1 MARRKTPSDP
11 QPSLFADDPPA
22 DRNPAGPASTL
33 GPAATCHR
41 HWLDPRCGILAS
53 AADWLLAE
61 ARSAEL
67 DGRGPEGTGGGA
79 AVVDLSAFTVVVP
92 GRAAGH
98 RLIEIL
104 IDKTAPPQRAHG
116 GGPGGRIIP
125 PRTVTLGTLPEA
137 LYEPAKPLADTATE
151 TLCWVVALSAAS
163 HRDRHLIA
171 PLPEAEG
178 NVDEATDQ
186 PDRHAPGALP
196 PTGALPATGADHN
209 AAIAT
214 GALDAARMLVSMH
227 RELAA
232 HRLSFADLADAADEV
247 LPGFGDHTRWQAL
260 ARLEQDYL
268 AEIDRL
274 GFWDRQTARRV
285 AVENGEVAFEGRIVL
300 LATVDVDPLQRTLLA
315 GVRGRIDALIP
326 LPQGIGPDPEQGFD
340 DFGCLVPEAW
350 QNRPLPVPL
359 ERIAVVDDG
368 ESQAAAVVDWIR
380 GLAATRS
387 ADEITVAV
395 PDPAIVPALEQRL
408 AAAGLAGRYAAG
420 RTVERSSPWQFVH
433 AIFAWLRRRE
443 FAALANLLRC
453 PDCIALLQRRG
464 VEAIPAAIADAI
476 ALRHLPWEVDREHL
490 TRAASHPAE
499 RAENEAF
506 VRILDAIDAWLA
518 PLRSAAA
525 ALEAAQRLTLRP
537 SASTRP
543 PRPRRAKPAAAAAP
557 AGTLAADWVRG
568 VRGICSAAVE
578 GIEIDRD
585 DPATRIFS
593 RSLAALGEALADLE
607 TLPDRLA
614 AAAGSAGLERLL
626 LSTWGR
632 GQLPPPQQ
640 PEAIELVGWLEVAL
654 DDAPALAITSCVEGC
669 LPGSAGRDPLLPEPL
684 RQALGLDNATRTA
697 ARDAWMLAVAAA
709 RDDLLIVVPRRGA
722 DGSPVVPSRLL
733 FRRSPDEVVAAAKRL
748 FAPPR
753 ATATAGPPTVV
764 PSRLVVPAPS
774 LVVMPSPADFPPM
787 RVTEFRDYLACPYR
801 YWLKHRLE
809 LSTSGDEALELGP
822 GDFGTLIHECLDR
835 FGKNEAIASSADPRE
850 ISDWLSAALD
860 RFIDERYG
868 PGAAPAVFVQAE
880 LARRRLREFARVQAD
895 RTGEG
900 WVIHATEQIVRSS
913 AFVVDG
919 VPVALSGKI
928 DRIDHHPD
936 DGRWEVLDYKT
947 SARGKTPERTHRDA
961 RGWIDL
967 QLPLYRHLLVE
978 VEGMPEL
985 DLANPLRV
993 GVGYFN
999 VAARVEE
1006 IRIETASWTMPEYD
1020 SADEAAREV
1029 VRAVRE
1035 GRFWPRNDDAAGSF
1049 PEFDAICQTDTIRD
1063 DEDEGDSA

>member
-11 QPSLFADDPPA
+11 QPSLFADDPPP
-22 DRNPAGPASTL
+22 DRSPAGPASPP

-67 DGRGPEGTGGGA
+67 DGRGPEGTGGDA

-104 IDKTAPPQRAHG
+104 IDKTAPPRSPHG

-171 PLPEAEG
+171 PLPEAQE

-186 PDRHAPGALP
+186 TDRHAPGALP
-196 PTGALPATGADHN
+196 ATAADHN

-315 GVRGRIDALIP
+315 GVRGRIDALVP

-350 QNRPLPVPL
+350 QDRPLPVPL

-433 AIFAWLRRRE
+433 AIFAWQRRRE

-453 PDCIALLQRRG
+453 PDCIALLRRRG
-464 VEAIPAAIADAI
+464 CEVIPAAIADAI

-490 TRAASHPAE
+490 IKAASHPAE

-506 VRILDAIDAWLA
+506 VRILDAIDAWLE
-518 PLRSAAA
+518 PLRAAAA
-525 ALEAAQRLTLRP
+525 ALEASQRLTLRQ

-543 PRPRRAKPAAAAAP
+543 SRPRRAKPAGAASAP

-607 TLPDRLA
+607 ALPDRLA

-632 GQLPPPQQ
+632 GQLPPPQH

-722 DGSPVVPSRLL
+722 DGSPAVPSRLL

-748 FAPPR
+748 FAPLR
-753 ATATAGPPTVV
+753 APAPAGPPAVV
-764 PSRLVVPAPS
+764 PSRLAVPAPAI
-774 LVVMPSPADFPPM
+774 VATAAAAGFPPM

-801 YWLKHRLE
+801 YWLRHRLG
-809 LSTSGDEALELGP
+809 LDSSGDEALELGP
-822 GDFGTLIHECLDR
+822 GDFGNLIHECLDR
-835 FGKNEAIASSADPRE
+835 FGKHARIAASTDARQ

-860 RFIDERYG
+860 RFVHERYG
-868 PGAAPAVFVQAE
+868 LGAAPAVFVQTE
-880 LARRRLREFARVQAD
+880 LARRRLREFARVQAE
-895 RTGEG
+895 RTAAG
-900 WVIHATEQIVRSS
+900 WVIHATEQVVRSS

-936 DGRWEVLDYKT
+936 EDRWDVLDYKT
-947 SARGKTPERTHRDA
+947 SARGRSPDRTHRDA
-961 RGWIDL
+961 QGWIDL

-978 VEGMPEL
+978 VGGMPDL

-999 VAARVEE
+999 VPSRVEE
-1006 IRIETASWTMPEYD
+1006 IRIETASWSTEEFA
-1020 SADEAAREV
+1020 SADDAARDV

-1035 GRFWPRNDDAAGSF
+1035 GRFWPRNDEAAGAF
-1049 PEFDAICQTDTIRD
+1049 PEFDAICQTHTIRD
-1063 DEDEGDSA
+1063 DDDEGDAE

>member
-1 MARRKTPSDP
+1 MARRKTGSDT
-11 QPSLFADDPPA
+11 QQALFADDPAPA
-22 DRNPAGPASTL
+22 AAPTPAADAAADPTAV
-33 GPAATCHR
+33 PAATCHR

-61 ARSAEL
+61 ARSASGN
-67 DGRGPEGTGGGA
+67 GRGRDDA
-79 AVVDLSAFTVVVP
+79 ASADGIVDLSAFTVVVP
-92 GRAAGH
+92 GRGAGH

-104 IDKTAPPQRAHG
+104 LDKTALPGTSGGDRAARGGRLVPPQ
-116 GGPGGRIIP
+116 
-125 PRTVTLGTLPEA
+125 TVTLGTLPEE

-151 TLCWVVALSAAS
+151 TLCWVVALAAAS
-163 HRDRHLIA
+163 QRDRQLIA
-171 PLPEAEG
+171 PLPEELAEG
-178 NVDEATDQ
+178 DPDPRDRPDPTSPASDATF
-186 PDRHAPGALP
+186 
-196 PTGALPATGADHN
+196 ATGS
-209 AAIAT
+209 
-214 GALDAARMLVSMH
+214 LDAARMMVSMH

-232 HRLSFADLADAADEV
+232 NGLSFADLSRAADEA
-247 LPGFGDHTRWQAL
+247 LPGFGDHARWQAL
-260 ARLEQDYL
+260 ARLETVYL
-268 AEIDRL
+268 AEIDAL

-285 AVENGEVAFEGRIVL
+285 AVERGEVAFGGRIVL
-300 LATVDVDPLQRTLLA
+300 LATVDVDPLQRRLLA

-326 LPQGIGPDPEQGFD
+326 LPSDIGPEAEACFD
-340 DFGCLVPEAW
+340 DFGCLVPAAW
-350 QNRPLPVPL
+350 QDRPLPLPL
-359 ERIAVVDDG
+359 DRIAVVDDG
-368 ESQAAAVVDWIR
+368 DSQAVAIVDWIR
-380 GLAATRS
+380 GLAGTRS

-395 PDPAIVPALEQRL
+395 PDPAVVPAIEQRL
-408 AAAGLAGRYAAG
+408 ATAGLAGRYAAG
-420 RTVERSSPWQFVH
+420 RTVERSSPWQFVR
-433 AIFAWLRRRE
+433 AIFAWMRRRE
-443 FAALANLLRC
+443 FAPLADLLRC
-453 PDCIALLQRRG
+453 PDCIALVQRRTG
-464 VEAIPAAIADAI
+464 EAIPTAIADGI
-476 ALRHLPWEVDREHL
+476 AQRHLPWEVDRDHL
-490 TRAASHPAE
+490 AAAASHPRE

-506 VRILDAIDAWLA
+506 VAILDSLDAWLA
-518 PLRSAAA
+518 PLAAA
-525 ALEAAQRLTLRP
+525 AAAIDAAQR
-537 SASTRP
+537 STRWQP
-543 PRPRRAKPAAAAAP
+543 AQSRAPRPRRAASKGASSAP
-557 AGTLAADWVRG
+557 APPLAAGWVRAL
-568 VRGICSAAVE
+568 REACTATVE
-578 GIEIDRD
+578 GIDIDRD
-585 DPATRIFS
+585 DASTRVFS
-593 RSLAALGEALADLE
+593 RSLAALGETLADLE
-607 TLPDRLA
+607 TLPDRLV
-614 AAAGSAGLERLL
+614 AAAGSAGMERLL
-626 LSTWGR
+626 LSSWGR
-632 GQLPPPQQ
+632 TQLPPPQD
-640 PEAIELVGWLEVAL
+640 PTAIELVGWLEVAL
-654 DDAPALAITSCVEGC
+654 DDSPAMAITSCVEGC

-709 RDDLLIVVPRRGA
+709 RDDLLVVVPRRAA
-722 DGSPVVPSRLL
+722 DGSPAVPSRLL

-753 ATATAGPPTVV
+753 AAATAGPPTVL

-774 LVVMPSPADFPPM
+774 LVVMPSPAEFPPM

-835 FGKNEAIASSADPRE
+835 FGKNEAIAASADPRE

-919 VPVALSGKI
+919 VPVRLSGKI

-999 VAARVEE
+999 VPARVEE

-1049 PEFDAICQTDTIRD
+1049 PEFDAICQTHTIRD

>member
-11 QPSLFADDPPA
+11 QQSLFADDPPP
-22 DRNPAGPASTL
+22 DRSPASTP

-67 DGRGPEGTGGGA
+67 DGRGPEGAGRGA

-171 PLPEAEG
+171 PLPEAQE

-186 PDRHAPGALP
+186 TDRHAPGALP
-196 PTGALPATGADHN
+196 ATAADHN

-315 GVRGRIDALIP
+315 GVRGRIDALIA

-350 QNRPLPVPL
+350 QDRPLPVPL

-387 ADEITVAV
+387 ADEITIAV

-420 RTVERSSPWQFVH
+420 RTVERSSPWQLVH

-464 VEAIPAAIADAI
+464 GEAIPAAIADAI

-499 RAENEAF
+499 RAENDAF
-506 VRILDAIDAWLA
+506 VRILDAIDAWLE
-518 PLRSAAA
+518 PLRAAAA

-578 GIEIDRD
+578 GIDIDRD

-607 TLPDRLA
+607 ALPDRLA

-632 GQLPPPQQ
+632 GQLPPPQH

-709 RDDLLIVVPRRGA
+709 RDDLLVVVPRRGA

-753 ATATAGPPTVV
+753 AAATAGPPTVV

-835 FGKNEAIASSADPRE
+835 FGKSEAIASSADPRE

-1049 PEFDAICQTDTIRD
+1049 PEFDAICQTHTIRD